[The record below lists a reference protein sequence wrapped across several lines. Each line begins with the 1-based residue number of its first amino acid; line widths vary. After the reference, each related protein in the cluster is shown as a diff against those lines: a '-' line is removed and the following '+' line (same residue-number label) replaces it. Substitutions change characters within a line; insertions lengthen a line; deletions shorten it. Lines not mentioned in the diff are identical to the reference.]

1 MEDFP
6 FSEEELEEVLN
17 IFQEE
22 AEEQIQK
29 LNDNLLSLESNPQ
42 DDKAI
47 QEIFREAHSLKGAA
61 RMIGFDDIQTIAHKL
76 EDIFGLARKGELMIK
91 PEVIDIMCN
100 AVDAIDS
107 IIQDTVKTK
116 GGTHSID
123 IPAVIKQLSLIET
136 GNIPDP
142 LVKPSKPEAQKPELS
157 KEEVEVIEEITPP
170 PVEIKVEEPETPV
183 LEEPLEEPE
192 QEIVPEIKS
201 IRSKEQFE
209 LEEKLES
216 EKKIPGKG
224 YVVPPPQSSLD
235 DMDDCYNI
243 TQEGFSEEELLELR
257 QIFYAESIETTNFIK
272 AYIARLKTSP
282 YDREVLA
289 EAYRYANSLEG
300 STRIIN
306 FVEIKDFT
314 YSIRDIF
321 EQASKEEIFINSELL
336 NTLETYVSQVVQCI
350 ENKQKED
357 GCSDAVGLAELQEQ
371 IDQKMESYKKQ
382 NEKPKKSK
390 KQQKIALSS
399 DALSFDEE
407 EVLEEFGVKE
417 KKVQSVVNKKE
428 VAPEI
433 QSKFD
438 KDPLSLTDE
447 ELGDLEIGSL
457 MGIKPQVSTDQS
469 PAEDEEIP
477 TASWSISSL
486 NISKSK
492 EKEGKKDDD
501 TPITALLKEI
511 CEDLNIFSNNVN
523 NKSLLKKLSLGLL
536 NVKELAVKEENLL
549 LIAILQKIETIFSE
563 AREGI
568 ITFTTEMA
576 IVISQSIESTLILAG
591 GDSVDLEEV
600 VDDPSLI
607 YQRLMILHQ
616 TLRLTA
622 GIPFEEELEPEI
634 FQKIQKDEEEALQQK
649 QFEQDMLLKSKET
662 VQKEVILEQKEV
674 KPEQKVVKPDKKEV
688 KPDIIKEKLTTAMK
702 KELSPSFD
710 AKSSM
715 SPVGDMYKEK
725 EKAAAGVLETYTIK
739 TLRVDTRKLD
749 QLVAQV
755 GELIVAKIKAKER
768 LTDIEKLLNYVDEW
782 QREWSKSKT
791 TFKSQEKKNLKA
803 AFMPEGTSIYTP
815 GKDLQVVVRANS
827 DRLAN
832 FANYLNVL
840 YRNIQED
847 DTRLSLIIAELED
860 KIKNVRLLP
869 LATIFNIYPR
879 TVRDMARQQNKRI
892 ELDIRGSETTV
903 DKKIIEEIKSPL
915 VHLLRNAIDHGFE
928 TPDERTKKGK
938 NPVGRLVIS
947 ASHLENSVLIEIMD
961 DGRGIDIEAIK
972 QKVIDKELLSSS
984 ELAVMSENQIMNIIF
999 WPGFSTSKGVT
1010 ELSGRG
1016 VGMDVVHTKITQ
1028 LNGQVKVHSKLGE
1041 GCKVSIQLPVTMA
1054 TIQVFLVKVLDQTY
1068 AIPATA
1074 INTAVLVKPEEI
1086 FYKEGKQTVLVG
1098 GVPVF
1103 LSDLAGLLELNR
1115 PVQDSQKKDKL
1126 TVLVIQTEEANIGFI
1141 VDVLLGDQEI
1151 LHKNLEPPLMRVRN
1165 VAGVTTLG
1173 SGEVC
1178 LILNVGDL
1186 IKASQMSQGMS
1197 LRSSFKKVTNLLE
1210 TQQTKKNDILV
1221 VDDSVTT
1228 RILERNIL
1236 RAAGYNVTVAV
1247 NGLDALTKLAT
1258 QHVDLVVSDVE
1269 MPDIS
1274 GYELTSRI
1282 KCDEMLNH
1290 LPVVLVTSLA
1300 SELDRQK
1307 GLQAGASAYIT
1318 KGGFNQEELLSTVK
1332 MLLN

>member
-22 AEEQIQK
+22 SEEQIQK
-29 LNDNLLSLESNPQ
+29 LNDNLLKLESNPK

-61 RMIGFDDIQTIAHKL
+61 RMIGFDDIQTIAHRL
-76 EDIFGLARKGELMIK
+76 EDIFGLARKGELAIR
-91 PEVIDIMCN
+91 PEIIDIMCH
-100 AVDAIDS
+100 AVDSIDS

-116 GGTHSID
+116 GGTHSVNIQEIID
-123 IPAVIKQLSLIET
+123 QLTRIEKGEIP
-136 GNIPDP
+136 
-142 LVKPSKPEAQKPELS
+142 VKSAEK
-157 KEEVEVIEEITPP
+157 
-170 PVEIKVEEPETPV
+170 KVEEEPVKDTGMLLKKDKPPKIELKLEDLQEYDELIPEK
-183 LEEPLEEPE
+183 EELIQEIESVEESEAEEKFVPFIEMTKHEPE
-192 QEIVPEIKS
+192 ESDTES
-201 IRSKEQFE
+201 I
-209 LEEKLES
+209 
-216 EKKIPGKG
+216 I
-224 YVVPPPQSSLD
+224 PPPQSPFEDVD
-235 DMDDCYNI
+235 DAYNI
-243 TQEGFSEEELLELR
+243 THEGFSEEELLELR
-257 QIFYAESIETTNFIK
+257 QIFYAESIETTDFIK
-272 AYIARLKTSP
+272 ESIEKLKTSP

-289 EAYRYANSLEG
+289 EAYRNANSLEG

-306 FVEIKDFT
+306 FVEIKDYT

-336 NTLETYVSQVVQCI
+336 KTLETYVSQVVAAI
-350 ENKQKED
+350 EERQKKD
-357 GCSDAVGLAELQEQ
+357 GCEDSLGLDQLQEQ
-371 IDQKMESYKKQ
+371 IDQKMENYKKQ
-382 NEKPKKSK
+382 NIKPKKVK
-390 KQQKIALSS
+390 KNKISLSS
-399 DALSFDEE
+399 DSLSFDEE

-417 KKVQSVVNKKE
+417 KTIKPVQEKKE
-428 VAPEI
+428 VPAEI
-433 QSKFD
+433 KSKFD

-447 ELGDLEIGSL
+447 ELGDLQIGSL
-457 MGIKPQVSTDQS
+457 KGVKPQILHDQI
-469 PAEDEEIP
+469 PFEDEETI
-477 TASWSISSL
+477 TASWSISSV
-486 NISKSK
+486 NIPKSK
-492 EKEGKKDDD
+492 EKEGQTDFDS
-501 TPITALLKEI
+501 PLARQLKETSD
-511 CEDLNIFSNNVN
+511 DLHIFSNNVN
-523 NKSLLKKLSLGLL
+523 NKNLLKKISLALLSA
-536 NVKELAVKEENLL
+536 KELAVQEEKHVLL
-549 LIAILQKIETIFSE
+549 AILQKIETIFSD
-563 AREGI
+563 ARSGI

-576 IVISQSIESTLILAG
+576 IVIAQSIESAIILAS
-591 GDSVDLEEV
+591 GDSIDTDEV

-616 TLRLTA
+616 TLKLTA
-622 GIPFEEELEPEI
+622 GIPFEEEVEPDVFKTLDKNNKVEVVEPKTI
-634 FQKIQKDEEEALQQK
+634 IDEQQK
-649 QFEQDMLLKSKET
+649 VEKIKPVKESVDKSLNDNSS
-662 VQKEVILEQKEV
+662 ID
-674 KPEQKVVKPDKKEV
+674 KPEKESSLV
-688 KPDIIKEKLTTAMK
+688 SKSFS
-702 KELSPSFD
+702 SPF
-710 AKSSM
+710 AFSSSV
-715 SPVGDMYKEK
+715 SPVGDMYQEK
-725 EKAAAGVLETYTIK
+725 EKAAAGALETYTIK

-768 LTDIEKLLNYVDEW
+768 LIDIERLLNYVEDW

-791 TFKSQEKKNLKA
+791 SFKSHEKKYLKA

-815 GKDLQVVVRANS
+815 GKDSQAVVRENS

-832 FANYLNVL
+832 LANYLNML

-879 TVRDMARQQNKRI
+879 TVRDMARQQNKQI

-928 TPDERTKKGK
+928 TPEERTRKGK
-938 NPVGRLVIS
+938 NPTGRLVIS

-972 QKVIDKELLSSS
+972 QKVIDKELLTSS
-984 ELAVMSENQIMNIIF
+984 ELSVMSENQIMNIIF
-999 WPGFSTSKGVT
+999 WPGFSTSKSVT

-1028 LNGQVKVHSKLGE
+1028 LNGQVKIHSKLGE
-1041 GCKVSIQLPVTMA
+1041 GCKVSIKLPVTMA
-1054 TIQVFLVKVLDQTY
+1054 TIQVFLVKVLNQTY

-1103 LSDLAGLLELNR
+1103 LHDLASLLELNR
-1115 PVQDSQKKDKL
+1115 PAQESTKKEKI

-1151 LHKNLEPPLMRVRN
+1151 LHKNLEPPLIRVRN

-1186 IKASQMSQGMS
+1186 IKASQMTQGMS
-1197 LRSSFKKVTNLLE
+1197 LRTSFKKQSAMIE
-1210 TQQTKKNDILV
+1210 AHKDKKNDILV

-1247 NGLDALTKLAT
+1247 NGLDALTKLST

-1282 KCDEMLNH
+1282 KNDEMLKH

-1307 GLQAGASAYIT
+1307 GLQSGASAYIT
-1318 KGGFNQEELLSTVK
+1318 KGGFNQEELLTTVK
-1332 MLLN
+1332 MLLT

>member
-29 LNDNLLSLESNPQ
+29 LNDNLLILESNPK

-76 EDIFGLARKGELMIK
+76 EDIFGLARKGELLIK

-107 IIQDTVKTK
+107 IIRDTVKTK

-123 IPAVIKQLSLIET
+123 IPAIIASLSLIET
-136 GNIPDP
+136 GNIP
-142 LVKPSKPEAQKPELS
+142 VKESKPPVLDIPKSEIEKIGEIAESSLDTLS
-157 KEEVEVIEEITPP
+157 E
-170 PVEIKVEEPETPV
+170 EEPFVPPTMV
-183 LEEPLEEPE
+183 MKKRKQEP
-192 QEIVPEIKS
+192 
-201 IRSKEQFE
+201 
-209 LEEKLES
+209 S
-216 EKKIPGKG
+216 EDNDENDFLI
-224 YVVPPPQSSLD
+224 PPPQSSLD
-235 DMDDCYNI
+235 DMDDSYNI

-272 AYIARLKTSP
+272 GYIERLKTSP

-289 EAYRYANSLEG
+289 EAYRNANSLEG

-336 NTLETYVSQVVQCI
+336 KTLENYVEQVVKCI
-350 ENKQKED
+350 ETKQKEE
-357 GCSDAVGLAELQEQ
+357 GCNGSIGLEELQEQ
-371 IDQKMESYKKQ
+371 IDLKMESYKKQ
-382 NEKPKKSK
+382 NERPKKAK
-390 KQQKIALSS
+390 KQKIALSS

-407 EVLEEFGVKE
+407 EVLEELGVKE
-417 KKVQSVVNKKE
+417 KVSTSFIEKKE
-428 VAPEI
+428 VTPEI
-433 QSKFD
+433 KSKFA
-438 KDPLSLTDE
+438 KDPLSLTDD

-457 MGIKPQVSTDQS
+457 MGIKPKVSDDQS
-469 PAEDEEIP
+469 FAKDEEVPI
-477 TASWSISSL
+477 ASWSISSV
-486 NISKSK
+486 NVPKSK
-492 EKEGKKDDD
+492 DKERQKEDDSPL
-501 TPITALLKEI
+501 TRQLKEI
-511 CEDLNIFSNNVN
+511 CEDLNVFSYNVN
-523 NKSLLKKLSLGLL
+523 NKNILKKISLSFLTL
-536 NVKELAVKEENLL
+536 KELAIKEENHVLL
-549 LIAILQKIETIFSE
+549 AIIQKVETIFSE

-568 ITFTTEMA
+568 ITFTNEMA
-576 IVISQSIESTLILAG
+576 IVMSQSIESTLILAG
-591 GDSVDLEEV
+591 GDSFGSDEV

-622 GIPFEEELEPEI
+622 GIPFEEEFEPEI
-634 FQKIQKDEEEALQQK
+634 FQEIQQNEEAELLHKK
-649 QFEQDMLLKSKET
+649 QALKM
-662 VQKEVILEQKEV
+662 
-674 KPEQKVVKPDKKEV
+674 KPEASHEMFEKQEEYVKEEITPEIVREKAPPV
-688 KPDIIKEKLTTAMK
+688 KR
-702 KELSPSFD
+702 KELSYGFES
-710 AKSSM
+710 KSSV
-715 SPVGDMYKEK
+715 SPVGDMYKDK
-725 EKAAAGVLETYTIK
+725 EKAAADVLETYTIK

-768 LTDIEKLLNYVDEW
+768 LIDIEKLLNYVDEW

-791 TFKSQEKKNLKA
+791 TFKSQDKKNLKA

-815 GKDLQVVVRANS
+815 GKDLQVVVRGNS

-832 FANYLNVL
+832 LANYLNVL

-879 TVRDMARQQNKRI
+879 TVRDMARQQNKQI

-928 TPDERTKKGK
+928 TPEERSRKGK
-938 NPVGRLVIS
+938 SPVGRLVIS

-972 QKVIDKELLSSS
+972 QKVIDKELLTAS

-1054 TIQVFLVKVLDQTY
+1054 TIQVFLVKVLNQTY

-1086 FYKEGKQTVLVG
+1086 FYKEGKQTVLVA

-1115 PVQDSQKKDKL
+1115 PPQERQKKEKL

-1151 LHKNLEPPLMRVRN
+1151 LHKNLEPPLIRVRN

-1186 IKASQMSQGMS
+1186 VKASQMSQGMS
-1197 LRSSFKKVTNLLE
+1197 LRSSFKKQTSLIE
-1210 TQQTKKNDILV
+1210 AHQTKKNDILV

-1282 KCDEMLNH
+1282 KSDDMLSH

-1307 GLQAGASAYIT
+1307 GLQSGASAYIT
-1318 KGGFNQEELLSTVK
+1318 KGGFNQEELLTTVK